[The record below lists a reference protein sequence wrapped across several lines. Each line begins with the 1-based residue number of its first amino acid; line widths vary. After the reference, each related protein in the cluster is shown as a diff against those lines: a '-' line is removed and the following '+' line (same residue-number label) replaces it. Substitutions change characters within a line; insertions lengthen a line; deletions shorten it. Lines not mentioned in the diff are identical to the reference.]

1 MCKSF
6 TSVGSLT
13 PPLHLA
19 SPLAPSC
26 SFVLPASL
34 IRVDDLNFGFLAQV
48 FCVVEVGVSTSA
60 TAAAL
65 GEARGSP
72 TEEGITLTVVHHMRI
87 AQQDDL
93 GICHL
98 VTINALSGH
107 SFIIMCVEY
116 YFPPSPFWAKS
127 HTRS

>member
-6 TSVGSLT
+6 TTVGSLT
-13 PPLHLA
+13 PPLHLS

-93 GICHL
+93 GICL
-98 VTINALSGH
+98 KQIERKWGKRIKKA
-107 SFIIMCVEY
+107 
-116 YFPPSPFWAKS
+116 PS
-127 HTRS
+127 TRLMQEKDQ